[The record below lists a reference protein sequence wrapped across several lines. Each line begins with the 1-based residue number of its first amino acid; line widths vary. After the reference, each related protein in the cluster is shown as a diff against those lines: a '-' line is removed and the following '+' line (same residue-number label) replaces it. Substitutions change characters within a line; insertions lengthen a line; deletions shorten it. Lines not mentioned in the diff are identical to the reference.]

1 MHTIAEI
8 AEALGLRTANGRPHV
23 QLVCSLLKGIEAVPA
38 YYESNSIP
46 IYGHCVLPL
55 LRQKYGRAVRYELP
69 EQVKVCGRQFNVRY
83 WPEEEPIFTVS

>member
-23 QLVCSLLKGIEAVPA
+23 QLVRSLLKEIEAVPA

-46 IYGHCVLPL
+46 IYGHCVLAL
-55 LRQKYGRAVRYELP
+55 LR
-69 EQVKVCGRQFNVRY
+69 
-83 WPEEEPIFTVS
+83 